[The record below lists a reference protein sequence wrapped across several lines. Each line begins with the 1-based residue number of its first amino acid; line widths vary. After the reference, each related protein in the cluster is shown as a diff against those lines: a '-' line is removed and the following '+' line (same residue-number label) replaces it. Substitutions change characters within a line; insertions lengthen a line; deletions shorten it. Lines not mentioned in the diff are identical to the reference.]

1 MHVVTVHGDTQL
13 EHTLMGGNVCVI
25 EDDDEMREVLSRVV
39 RSAGLTPELYHSAES
54 FLRRRDNSPIGC
66 MLVDVQL
73 GGLNGVALLEHLA
86 ESGSD
91 CPFFLIS
98 GAHDAVSADT
108 AKRLGAVII
117 DKPFNVRLLAQR
129 IRTAVSATD
138 R

>member
-1 MHVVTVHGDTQL
+1 MHVVTVHGSIQL

-25 EDDDEMREVLSRVV
+25 EDDDDMREVLSRVV

-54 FLRRRDNSPIGC
+54 FLQRRDNSPIGC

-108 AKRLGAVII
+108 GEAPGRRHHRQAVQCATTGAKNPGRG
-117 DKPFNVRLLAQR
+117 
-129 IRTAVSATD
+129 
-138 R
+138 

>member
-1 MHVVTVHGDTQL
+1 MHVVTVRSSIQL
-13 EHTLMGGNVCVI
+13 EHTRMGGSVCVI
-25 EDDDEMREVLSRVV
+25 EDDDELREVLSRVV

-54 FLRRRDNSPIGC
+54 FLQRRDNSPIGC

-86 ESGSD
+86 KNGSD

>member
-1 MHVVTVHGDTQL
+1 
-13 EHTLMGGNVCVI
+13 MGGNVCVI
-25 EDDDEMREVLSRVV
+25 EDDDGMREVLSRVV
-39 RSAGLTPELYHSAES
+39 RSAGLTPELYNSAES
-54 FLRRRDNSPIGC
+54 FLQRCDNSRIGC

-86 ESGSD
+86 KNGSD

-98 GAHDAVSADT
+98 GAHDEVSADT

-138 R
+138 Q

>member
-1 MHVVTVHGDTQL
+1 MHVVTVRSSMQL
-13 EHTLMGGNVCVI
+13 EHTRMGGSVCVI

-54 FLRRRDNSPIGC
+54 FLQRRDNSPIGC

-86 ESGSD
+86 KNGSD

-98 GAHDAVSADT
+98 GAHDGVSVDT

>member
-1 MHVVTVHGDTQL
+1 MHVVAVHSSIPL
-13 EHTLMGGNVCVI
+13 EHTVMGGSVCVI
-25 EDDDEMREVLSRVV
+25 DDDDEMREVLSRVV
-39 RSAGLTPELYHSAES
+39 RSAGLTPELYDSAES
-54 FLRRRDNSPIGC
+54 FLRRRENSPIAC

-86 ESGSD
+86 KSGCD